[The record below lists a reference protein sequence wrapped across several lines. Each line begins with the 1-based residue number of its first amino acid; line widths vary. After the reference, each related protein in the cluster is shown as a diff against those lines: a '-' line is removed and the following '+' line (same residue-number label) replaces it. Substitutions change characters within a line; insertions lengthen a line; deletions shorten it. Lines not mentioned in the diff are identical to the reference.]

1 MKKFFIVL
9 SALAALM
16 LCVVPA
22 QALVGINDDVPGSD
36 AIVPFICD
44 ISGSTGLNTL
54 FVFTDVGGSWTGT
67 ATAPTGRL
75 HYTVNTTRSVTVHDG
90 NWRGSPRDVV
100 SSDAFTLLAEMST
113 TAKAALA
120 KDIDGDGTN
129 DHYAGYMYV
138 ENMDT
143 TGVALAQ
150 KETNNVVGQF
160 YLVNLAAGKAAAANI
175 PMKEYST
182 TLAATSGTPA
192 IVNEPFR
199 NEMVSKAGTDI
210 NMELWS
216 ANALLN
222 AQRLQAG
229 LPTAANATQF
239 WMFPRIFI
247 VEGGVNWMMYWLS
260 ANDAFASGVVHV
272 NVYNADEVA
281 LSTNI
286 PLDDEWHIY
295 DAAIHLPA
303 GLWTAYPH
311 EGWIDMTWATS
322 TAALRTLE
330 AIGWVYQQ
338 ATGSASESWTVMTP
352 MWRDVD

>member
-22 QALVGINDDVPGSD
+22 QALVGVNDDVPGCD

-54 FVFTDVGGSWTGT
+54 FVFTDVGAGWGGT

-90 NWRGSPRDVV
+90 TWNGSTRDVV

-113 TAKAALA
+113 ASKATLA
-120 KDIDGDGTN
+120 VDIDGDGTN

-138 ENMDT
+138 QNVDT
-143 TGVALAQ
+143 TAAVDHMN
-150 KETNNVVGQF
+150 TTVGQF

-175 PMKEYST
+175 PMKEWATTATVGSAIIST
-182 TLAATSGTPA
+182 ALFT
-192 IVNEPFR
+192 
-199 NEMVSKAGTDI
+199 NEMVSQSGTDAD
-210 NMELWS
+210 MELFS
-216 ANALLN
+216 ANALFN

-229 LPTAANATQF
+229 LGTGNATNF
-239 WMFPRIFI
+239 YMYPRIFI

-260 ANDAFASGVVHV
+260 SNDAFSTGVVHV

-311 EGWIDMTWATS
+311 EGWIDMTWATT
-322 TAALRTLE
+322 TAALQTLE

>member
-1 MKKFFIVL
+1 MKKFFIAL
-9 SALAALM
+9 SVLAALM

-22 QALVGINDDVPGSD
+22 QALVGTPDNVPGSD

-54 FVFTDVGGSWTGT
+54 FVFTDVGGAWSGT

-90 NWRGSPRDVV
+90 TWRGTAHDVV
-100 SSDAFTLLAEMST
+100 SSDAFTILAEMSV
-113 TAKAALA
+113 ASRALLA

-138 ENMDT
+138 ENRNSSGTD
-143 TGVALAQ
+143 LLQ
-150 KETNNVVGQF
+150 NNVVGQF

-182 TLAATSGTPA
+182 LTTGAAVAPA
-192 IVNEPFR
+192 VFR
-199 NEMVSKAGTDI
+199 NEMVQVNATAVDW
-210 NMELWS
+210 NMELFS

-222 AQRLQAG
+222 AKQQQANLG
-229 LPTAANATQF
+229 TLNATNF
-239 WMFPRIFI
+239 YMYPRIFI

-260 ANDAFASGVVHV
+260 ANDAFAAGTIHV
-272 NVYNADEVA
+272 NVYNADEVP

>member
-1 MKKFFIVL
+1 
-9 SALAALM
+9 
-16 LCVVPA
+16 
-22 QALVGINDDVPGSD
+22 
-36 AIVPFICD
+36 
-44 ISGSTGLNTL
+44 
-54 FVFTDVGGSWTGT
+54 
-67 ATAPTGRL
+67 
-75 HYTVNTTRSVTVHDG
+75 
-90 NWRGSPRDVV
+90 VV

-113 TAKAALA
+113 TSRAALA
-120 KDIDGDGTN
+120 KDIDGDGPN

-138 ENMDT
+138 ENRNSSGTD
-143 TGVALAQ
+143 LLQ
-150 KETNNVVGQF
+150 NNVVGQF

-182 TLAATSGTPA
+182 LTTGAAVAPA
-192 IVNEPFR
+192 VFR
-199 NEMVSKAGTDI
+199 NEMVQVNATAVDW
-210 NMELWS
+210 NMELFS

-222 AQRLQAG
+222 AKQQQANLG
-229 LPTAANATQF
+229 TLNATNF
-239 WMFPRIFI
+239 YMYPRIFI

-260 ANDAFASGVVHV
+260 ANDAFAAGTIHV
-272 NVYNADEVA
+272 NVYNADEVP

-295 DAAIHLPA
+295 DAAIYLPA

>member
-1 MKKFFIVL
+1 MKKFFIAL
-9 SALAALM
+9 SVLAALM

-22 QALVGINDDVPGSD
+22 QALVGTPDNVPGSD

-54 FVFTDVGGSWTGT
+54 FVFTDVGGAWSGT

-90 NWRGSPRDVV
+90 TWRGTAHDVV
-100 SSDAFTLLAEMST
+100 SSDAFTILAEMSV
-113 TAKAALA
+113 ASRALLA

-138 ENMDT
+138 ENLDAT
-143 TGVALAQ
+143 AVALAQ
-150 KETNNVVGQF
+150 LQANNVVGQF
-160 YLVNLAAGKAAAANI
+160 YLVNLAAGKAAAANV
-175 PMKEYST
+175 PMKEYA
-182 TLAATSGTPA
+182 TLAGGAGTPA
-192 IVNEPFR
+192 VISTNLFL
-199 NEMVSKAGTDI
+199 NEMVAQAGVDQ
-210 NMELWS
+210 NMELFS

-222 AQRLQAG
+222 AQQLQAG
-229 LPTAANATQF
+229 LAAANATNF
-239 WMFPRIFI
+239 WIYPRIFI

-295 DAAIHLPA
+295 DAMIHLPV
-303 GLWTAYPH
+303 LWTAYPY
-311 EGWIDMTWATS
+311 EGWIDMTWAT
-322 TAALRTLE
+322 TTPALRSLE
-330 AIGWVYQQ
+330 ALGWVYQQ